1 LEHSGGGA
9 VNEKQKEK
17 WTKMFYKRAEEAR
30 VFLKVWGCLSD
41 TENENVL
48 KRIKRTVE
56 KNGFR
61 LVEKEENS

>member
-1 LEHSGGGA
+1 
-9 VNEKQKEK
+9 
-17 WTKMFYKRAEEAR
+17 MFYKRAEEAR

-41 TENENVL
+41 AENENVL